1 MSFASAMPA
10 HLADTMTKKIP
21 LAIDAKPFAEAID
34 NSVRRTM
41 TKNIMTKPTMTN
53 TIMTNVAEILAVAL
67 VLLLGAAILSI

>member
-1 MSFASAMPA
+1 
-10 HLADTMTKKIP
+10 MTKKIP

-41 TKNIMTKPTMTN
+41 TN

-67 VLLLGAAILSI
+67 MLLLGVAILSL